1 MAYCRRS
8 TSCRCDPLPAH
19 RTTGSVDVPSR
30 LTQYT
35 PHRFFSSLFSKLCCR
50 EPLEKLVELKNEEC
64 YEKELS
70 DAALAAASGA
80 TPAQDQGEKKLTQLD
95 ELQLSQMIGMFK
107 AALIAFV

>member
-80 TPAQDQGEKKLTQLD
+80 TPAQDEGEKKLTQLD
-95 ELQLSQMIGMFK
+95 ELQLSVMIGMF
-107 AALIAFV
+107 